1 MANIFAVHS
10 IGNSL
15 VTYLRD
21 TYPEQVGG
29 RPLPNCAF
37 ELLSS
42 GGLNTQPA
50 EENTRVGLYLYRITI
65 SEHQR
70 PHASARLPATGS
82 MPLGLDLHYLL
93 TAWGVTPQD
102 EQIPL
107 AWAIRQLHASPILD
121 SSILSPEAGWEPD
134 EILQVVPAEVSVD
147 ELMRIWDT
155 LNQTYRPSMAYVAR
169 GVRLG
174 ADPGNAVRPVV
185 ARRFIHGAWGGD
197 GE

>member
-21 TYPEQVGG
+21 TYPEQVSG
-29 RPLPNCAF
+29 RPLPNCGF

-50 EENTRVGLYLYRITI
+50 EENTRIGLYLYRVTI

-70 PHASARLPATGS
+70 PHASARFPLSDS

-93 TAWGVTPQD
+93 TAWGATPQD

-121 SSILSPEAGWEPD
+121 SSILSPEAGWEPG
-134 EILQVVPAEVSVD
+134 EILQVVPAEISVD

-155 LNQTYRPSMAYVAR
+155 LNQTYRPSMAYLAR
-169 GVRLG
+169 GLRLG
-174 ADPGNAVRPVV
+174 ADPGNAVRPVL
-185 ARRFIHGAWGGD
+185 ARRFSHGAWGGE